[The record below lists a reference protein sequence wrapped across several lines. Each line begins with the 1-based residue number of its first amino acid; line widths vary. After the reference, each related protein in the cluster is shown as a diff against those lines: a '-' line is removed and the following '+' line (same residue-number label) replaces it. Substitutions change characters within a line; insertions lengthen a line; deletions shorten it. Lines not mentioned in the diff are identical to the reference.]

1 MLEVKNLNV
10 NRNGIPVIENA
21 TFRINK
27 GDYVGIVGPN
37 GGGKTTLLKVLLNFL
52 PYTQGSIQLFGTE
65 LAKFSSWQKVAY
77 ISQQATN
84 FEDQFPLTVREL
96 VSLGCIK
103 KGQLGR
109 KFTREDWKIVDDNL
123 DFMGLSNV
131 ANRRIGQ
138 LSGGQKQRM
147 FVAKALTHKP
157 ELILLDEPIVGV
169 DSEAQEKFYKKLSDL
184 NIKHQ
189 TTILIVTHDLASV
202 FCRMSKILCINKNI
216 ELADITQ
223 NLDTNQLLK
232 RTYGEH
238 FHFVFHQHNCIG
250 DFQSE
255 P

>member
-1 MLEVKNLNV
+1 
-10 NRNGIPVIENA
+10 
-21 TFRINK
+21 
-27 GDYVGIVGPN
+27 
-37 GGGKTTLLKVLLNFL
+37 
-52 PYTQGSIQLFGTE
+52 
-65 LAKFSSWQKVAY
+65 
-77 ISQQATN
+77 
-84 FEDQFPLTVREL
+84 
-96 VSLGCIK
+96 LGCIK
-103 KGQLGR
+103 KGQLCR

-138 LSGGQKQRM
+138 LSDGQKQRM

-232 RTYGEH
+232 RTYGEP
-238 FHFVFHQHNCIG
+238 FHFVFHQHNCRG